1 MNILTINELSKSYN
15 EKVLFKNISL
25 TINEGDKIGLLG
37 SNGSGKSTLLKIING
52 LVDADN
58 GHVNIVKNKKIAY
71 LSQNPEY
78 NKSLTVIDQ
87 ILQGDSPII
96 NVVKSYENIVRK
108 LEEKPNDKD
117 LQKKFLEITNQ
128 MDRLEAWEIESQ
140 VKTVLTKLGIHNFD
154 DQMEILSGGQRK
166 RVFLAQSLLSD
177 ADLLIL
183 DEPTNHMDNE
193 VISWLENYLL
203 NSKQALLMVTHD
215 RYFLDRVVNKIV
227 ELDYKNLY
235 TFTGNYSTYLK
246 EKSEIESIR
255 NAQVEKRQKLY
266 KSELEWIR
274 AGVQGRGTKQKAR
287 IDRFETLEEKVNQS
301 NSKENL
307 SIDVAYSRLGKKVI
321 HIEDLY
327 KSYDDLDLIKGF
339 STIISN
345 NERIGI
351 IGPNGIGK
359 STLLEIIMNPNI
371 ADRGSVDIG
380 STVKF
385 GYYAQGF
392 EAMDENLR
400 VIEYIKNV
408 AEYVETKDGRTVS
421 AGQMLENFLFP
432 SDLQWSLIEK
442 LSGGEKRRLYLLKTL
457 MLSPNVLILDEP
469 TNDLDIDTLNILEDY
484 LEYFQ
489 GTVIS
494 VSHDRYFLDKT
505 CHELLCFQGQ
515 GKIFKYTGNYSDYE
529 SYKKRL
535 DREKELTTLNASSNN
550 NTQSNAGNKN
560 RKKKSN
566 KIKLTYHE
574 KIEFDS
580 IESEIEILENK
591 LDHVINEISK
601 QTSDFVKLQTLTN
614 EKDALE
620 DELLEKM
627 ERFEYLSEKD
637 EKSRT

>member
-1 MNILTINELSKSYN
+1 MNILTINELSKSYS
-15 EKVLFKNISL
+15 EKVLFTDISL
-25 TINEGDKIGLLG
+25 AINEGDKIGLLG

-52 LVDADN
+52 LVEPDS
-58 GHVNIVKNKKIAY
+58 GGVNIVKNKKIAY

-78 NKSLTVIDQ
+78 NKKLTVIDQ
-87 ILQGDSPII
+87 IFQGDSPVIKA
-96 NVVKSYENIVRK
+96 VKSYENIVRK
-108 LEEKPNDKD
+108 LEKYPNDEK
-117 LQKKFLEITNQ
+117 LQEEFLKVTNQ
-128 MDRLEAWEIESQ
+128 MDRLDAWEIESQ
-140 VKTVLTKLGIHNFD
+140 VKTVLTKLGIHNFED
-154 DQMEILSGGQRK
+154 KMKILSGGQRK

-215 RYFLDRVVNKIV
+215 RYFLNRVVNKIV
-227 ELDYKNLY
+227 ELDYSNLY
-235 TFTGNYSTYLK
+235 TFTGNYSNYLE
-246 EKSEIESIR
+246 EKSEIVATR
-255 NAQVEKRQKLY
+255 NAQAEKRQQLY
-266 KSELEWIR
+266 KSELQWIR

-287 IDRFETLEEKVNQS
+287 IDRFESLEEKVN
-301 NSKENL
+301 NNKTNEDL
-307 SIDVAYSRLGKKVI
+307 TIDVGYTRLGKKVI
-321 HIEDLY
+321 HIENLN
-327 KSYDDLDLIKGF
+327 KSYDDLQLIKDF

-359 STLLEIIMNPNI
+359 STLLEIILNPKI
-371 ADRGSVDIG
+371 ADSGSVDIG

-421 AGQMLENFLFP
+421 ASQMLENFLFP

-469 TNDLDIDTLNILEDY
+469 TNDLDIDTLNILEEY
-484 LEYFQ
+484 LEHFQ

-505 CHELLCFQGQ
+505 CHQLLCFQGD
-515 GKIFKYTGNYSDYE
+515 GEIFKYIGNYTDYE
-529 SYKKRL
+529 AYKKKL
-535 DREKELTTLNASSNN
+535 DLEREIAAVDLKKNESNP
-550 NTQSNAGNKN
+550 QHKN
-560 RKKKSN
+560 RKKKQD

-574 KIEFDS
+574 KIEFDT
-580 IESEIEILENK
+580 IESEIERLEEK
-591 LDHVINEISK
+591 LNQIINEISQ
-601 QTSDFVKLQTLTN
+601 QTSDFVKLQTLTD

-620 DELLEKM
+620 NKLLDKM
-627 ERFEYLSEKD
+627 ERFEYLSEKNK
-637 EKSRT
+637 KSRN

>member
-1 MNILTINELSKSYN
+1 MNILTINELSKSYS
-15 EKVLFKNISL
+15 EKVLFNNISL
-25 TINEGDKIGLLG
+25 AINEGDKIGLLG

-52 LVDADN
+52 LIEPDS
-58 GHVNIVKNKKIAY
+58 GSVNIVKNKKIAY

-78 NKSLTVIDQ
+78 DHSLTVIDQ
-87 ILQGDSPII
+87 IFQGNSPVIST
-96 NVVKSYENIVRK
+96 VKSYENIVRK
-108 LEEKPNDKD
+108 LEKYPDDEK
-117 LQKKFLEITNQ
+117 LQEEFLKVTNQ
-128 MDRLEAWEIESQ
+128 MDRLDAWKIESQ
-140 VKTVLTKLGIHNFD
+140 VKTVLTKLGIHNFED
-154 DQMEILSGGQRK
+154 KMKILSGGQRK

-203 NSKQALLMVTHD
+203 NSKQSLLMVTHD

-227 ELDYKNLY
+227 ELDYNTLY
-235 TFTGNYSTYLK
+235 TFTGNYSSYLK
-246 EKSEIESIR
+246 EKSEIEATR
-255 NAQVEKRQKLY
+255 NAQAKKRQQLY

-287 IDRFETLEEKVNQS
+287 IDRFQTLEEKISHNTS
-301 NSKENL
+301 NEAL
-307 SIDVAYSRLGKKVI
+307 SIDVGYSRLGKKVI
-321 HIEDLY
+321 HIENIY
-327 KSYDDLDLIKGF
+327 KSYDELKLIKNF

-359 STLLEIIMNPNI
+359 STLLEIIMNPEI
-371 ADRGSVDIG
+371 ADRGTIDIG

-392 EAMDENLR
+392 EAMDEDLR

-408 AEYVETKDGRTVS
+408 AEFVETKDGRTVS

-457 MLSPNVLILDEP
+457 MLTPNVLILDEP
-469 TNDLDIDTLNILEDY
+469 TNDLDIDTLNILEEY
-484 LEYFQ
+484 LEYFE

-505 CHELLCFQGQ
+505 CQQLLCFQGD
-515 GKIFKYTGNYSDYE
+515 GDIFKYTGNYSDYE
-529 SYKKRL
+529 IYKNKL
-535 DREKELTTLNASSNN
+535 ELEQEQITSNLKKK
-550 NTQSNAGNKN
+550 TSPNKN
-560 RKKKSN
+560 RHQKKKTDRV
-566 KIKLTYHE
+566 KLTYHE
-574 KIEFDS
+574 KIEFDT
-580 IESEIEILENK
+580 IESEIEKLENM
-591 LDHVINEISK
+591 LDQVLNQISQ

>member
-15 EKVLFKNISL
+15 QKVLFKDVSL
-25 TINEGDKIGLLG
+25 AINDGDKIGLLG

-52 LVDADN
+52 LIEPDS
-58 GHVNIVKNKKIAY
+58 GSVNIVKNKKIAY
-71 LSQNPEY
+71 LSQNPSY
-78 NKSLTVIDQ
+78 NEALTVLDQ
-87 ILQGDSPII
+87 IFQGKTP
-96 NVVKSYENIVRK
+96 VMTTVKSYENIVQRLEDNPNNEK
-108 LEEKPNDKD
+108 LQEE
-117 LQKKFLEITNQ
+117 FLKITNQ
-128 MDRLEAWEIESQ
+128 MDRLDAWEIESQ

-154 DQMEILSGGQRK
+154 QKMSILSGGQRK

-203 NSKQALLMVTHD
+203 TNKQSLLMVTHD
-215 RYFLDRVVNKIV
+215 RYFLDRVVNTIV
-227 ELDYKNLY
+227 EIDYSNLY
-235 TFTGNYSTYLK
+235 TFTGNYSKYLE
-246 EKSEIESIR
+246 EKSEIESMR
-255 NAQVEKRQKLY
+255 NAHDEKRKKLY

-287 IDRFETLEEKVNQS
+287 IDRFESLKEKVNH
-301 NSKENL
+301 NTANGDL
-307 SIDVAYSRLGKKVI
+307 TIDVAYTRLGKKVI
-321 HIEDLY
+321 HIDNLT
-327 KSYDDLDLIKGF
+327 KSYDDLQLIKNF
-339 STIISN
+339 STIISSQ
-345 NERIGI
+345 ERIGI

-359 STLLEIIMNPNI
+359 STLLEIILNPEM
-371 ADRGSVDIG
+371 ADGGTVEIG

-385 GYYAQGF
+385 GYYSQGF
-392 EAMDENLR
+392 GEMTDDLR

-408 AEYVETKDGRTVS
+408 AEYVETKEGRTIS

-432 SDLQWSLIEK
+432 SELQWSLIEK

-457 MLSPNVLILDEP
+457 MLSPNVLLLDEP

-484 LEYFQ
+484 LKYFE

-505 CHELLCFQGQ
+505 CDTLLCFQGN
-515 GKIFKYTGNYSDYE
+515 GEIFKYTGNYSEYE
-529 SYKKRL
+529 TYQKKL
-535 DREKELTTLNASSNN
+535 DLEKESISKHLKK
-550 NTQSNAGNKN
+550 NTAHEQQDYKRNQ
-560 RKKKSN
+560 SN

-574 KIEFDS
+574 KKEFAT
-580 IESEIEILENK
+580 IESEIQIIEEQLDTIINK
-591 LDHVINEISK
+591 ISK
-601 QTSDFVKLQTLTN
+601 QTSDFVKLQKLTD

-620 DELLEKM
+620 NKLLDKM
-627 ERFEYLSEKD
+627 ERFEYLNEKD

>member
-1 MNILTINELSKSYN
+1 MNILTINELSKSYS
-15 EKVLFKNISL
+15 EKVLFTDISL
-25 TINEGDKIGLLG
+25 AINEGDKIGLLG

-52 LVDADN
+52 LVEPDS
-58 GHVNIVKNKKIAY
+58 GGVNIVKNKKIAY

-78 NKSLTVIDQ
+78 NKKLTVIDQ
-87 ILQGDSPII
+87 IFQGDSPVIKA
-96 NVVKSYENIVRK
+96 VKSYENIVRK
-108 LEEKPNDKD
+108 LEKYPNDEK
-117 LQKKFLEITNQ
+117 LQEEFLKVTNQ
-128 MDRLEAWEIESQ
+128 MDRLDAWEIESQ
-140 VKTVLTKLGIHNFD
+140 VKTVLTKLGIHNFED
-154 DQMEILSGGQRK
+154 KMKILSGGQRK

-215 RYFLDRVVNKIV
+215 RYFLNRVVNKIV
-227 ELDYKNLY
+227 ELDYSNLY
-235 TFTGNYSTYLK
+235 TFTGNYSNYLE
-246 EKSEIESIR
+246 EKSEIVATR
-255 NAQVEKRQKLY
+255 NAQAEKRQQLY
-266 KSELEWIR
+266 KSELQWIR

-287 IDRFETLEEKVNQS
+287 IDRFESLEEKVN
-301 NSKENL
+301 NNKTNEDL
-307 SIDVAYSRLGKKVI
+307 TIDVGYTRLGKKVI
-321 HIEDLY
+321 HIENLN
-327 KSYDDLDLIKGF
+327 KSYDDLQLIKDF

-359 STLLEIIMNPNI
+359 STLLEIILNPKI
-371 ADRGSVDIG
+371 ADSGSVDIG

-421 AGQMLENFLFP
+421 ASQMLENFLFP

-469 TNDLDIDTLNILEDY
+469 TNDLDIDTLNILEEY
-484 LEYFQ
+484 LEHFQ

-505 CHELLCFQGQ
+505 CHQLLCFQGD
-515 GKIFKYTGNYSDYE
+515 GEIFKYIGNYTDYE
-529 SYKKRL
+529 AYKKKL
-535 DREKELTTLNASSNN
+535 DLEREIAAVDLKKNESNP
-550 NTQSNAGNKN
+550 QHKN
-560 RKKKSN
+560 RKKKQD

-574 KIEFDS
+574 KIEFDT
-580 IESEIEILENK
+580 IESEIERLEEK
-591 LDHVINEISK
+591 LNQIINEISQ
-601 QTSDFVKLQTLTN
+601 QTSDFVKLQTLTD

-620 DELLEKM
+620 NKLLDKM
-627 ERFEYLSEKD
+627 ERFEYLSEKNKKV
-637 EKSRT
+637 EIKG

>member
-1 MNILTINELSKSYN
+1 MNILTINDLSKSYS
-15 EKVLFKNISL
+15 EKVLFENISL
-25 TINEGDKIGLLG
+25 SINEGDKIGLLG

-52 LVDADN
+52 LIDPDSGSV
-58 GHVNIVKNKKIAY
+58 HIVKNKKIAY
-71 LSQNPEY
+71 LLQNPEY
-78 NKSLTVIDQ
+78 DHSLTVIDQ
-87 ILQGDSPII
+87 IFQGNSPVISA
-96 NVVKSYENIVRK
+96 VKSYENIVRK
-108 LEEKPNDKD
+108 LEKYPNDEK
-117 LQKKFLEITNQ
+117 LQEKFLKVTNQ
-128 MDRLEAWEIESQ
+128 MDRLDAWEIESQ

-154 DQMEILSGGQRK
+154 DQMKILSGGQRK

-203 NSKQALLMVTHD
+203 NSKQSLLMVTHD
-215 RYFLDRVVNKIV
+215 RYFLDRVVNKII
-227 ELDYKNLY
+227 ELDYNTLY
-235 TFTGNYSTYLK
+235 TFTGNYSSYLK
-246 EKSEIESIR
+246 EKSEIEATR
-255 NAQVEKRQKLY
+255 NAQAEKRKQLY

-287 IDRFETLEEKVNQS
+287 IQRFEALEKKVSHNSS
-301 NSKENL
+301 NENL
-307 SIDVAYSRLGKKVI
+307 TIDVGYSRLGKKVI
-321 HIEDLY
+321 HIENLY
-327 KSYDDLDLIKGF
+327 KCYGELELIKNF

-359 STLLEIIMNPNI
+359 STLLEIILNPEL
-371 ADRGSVDIG
+371 ADGGSVDIG

-408 AEYVETKDGRTVS
+408 AEYVETKDGRIVS

-432 SDLQWSLIEK
+432 SNLQWSLIEK

-469 TNDLDIDTLNILEDY
+469 TNDLDIDTLNILEEY
-484 LEYFQ
+484 LEYFE
-489 GTVIS
+489 GTVIT

-505 CHELLCFQGQ
+505 CDQLLCFQGA
-515 GKIFKYTGNYSDYE
+515 GEIFKYTGNYSDYE
-529 SYKKRL
+529 IYKKKL
-535 DREKELTTLNASSNN
+535 ELERELISSELKKKDSSNK
-550 NTQSNAGNKN
+550 NKN
-560 RKKKSN
+560 RNRKNKSE
-566 KIKLTYHE
+566 KVKLTYHE
-574 KIEFDS
+574 KKEFDT
-580 IESEIEILENK
+580 IESEIERLEEA
-591 LDHVINEISK
+591 LDHIIKEISE
-601 QTSDFVKLQTLTN
+601 QTSDFVKLQTLTDQK
-614 EKDALE
+614 EKLE
-620 DELLEKM
+620 NELLEKM